1 MELKDTD
8 RGNSLTLQIT
18 TQSINKVR
26 LRKILA
32 AFKLPKLVFKQ
43 VNVPIKIG
51 KTAMSFFK
59 ITFTY
64 LPRDIEVEL
73 ES

>member
-32 AFKLPKLVFKQ
+32 EFKLPKLVFKQ

-51 KTAMSFFK
+51 KTAMSFF
-59 ITFTY
+59 
-64 LPRDIEVEL
+64 
-73 ES
+73 